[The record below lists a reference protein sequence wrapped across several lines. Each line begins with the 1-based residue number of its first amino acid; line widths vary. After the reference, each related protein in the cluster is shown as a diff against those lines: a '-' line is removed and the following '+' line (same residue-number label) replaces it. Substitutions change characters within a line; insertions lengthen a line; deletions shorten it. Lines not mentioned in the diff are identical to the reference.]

1 MTDEQEI
8 RTLIEHWVTAV
19 HAGDLDTVLAD
30 HAADI
35 VMYDV
40 PPPYDGVRGMDAYR
54 ETWPGFF
61 EWQRAG
67 ASFALE
73 SLEVTAGADVA
84 FAFALL
90 RCGTAEEFEANP
102 ALRLR
107 LTIGLRK
114 QDGRWVVTHEHHSF
128 PHDDVPPA
136 VASDEIRGVLDA
148 WSVGTAAGDLDALM
162 EPIAEDVVSYEVDG
176 TYTGKAAV
184 RSMCAAGLDSSP
196 NPISFVVP
204 DFGLAVG
211 GNLAVA
217 WSIDHVTADGTETT
231 SRATRVL
238 RKTADG
244 WRMIH
249 QHLSYPARA

>member
-8 RTLIEHWVTAV
+8 RTLIENWVTAV

-30 HAADI
+30 HADDI

-40 PPPYDGVRGMDAYR
+40 PPPNAGVRGMDAYR

-61 EWQRAG
+61 EWQQAG
-67 ASFALE
+67 ASFELE
-73 SLEVTAGADVA
+73 SLEVTAGGDVA

-90 RCGTAEEFEANP
+90 RCGTAAELQAQPE
-102 ALRLR
+102 LRLR

-114 QDGRWVVTHEHHSF
+114 QDDRWLVTHEHHSF

-136 VASDEIRGVLDA
+136 VAVAELRDVLDG
-148 WSVGTAAGDLDALM
+148 WSVGTATGDLDALM
-162 EPIAEDVVSYEVDG
+162 EPVAEDVVSYEIDG

-184 RSMCAAGLDSSP
+184 RSVCAAGLDSSP

-204 DFGLAVG
+204 DFGSAVG
-211 GNLAVA
+211 GNLAVV
-217 WSIDHVTADGTETT
+217 WSIDEVTADGSETR
-231 SRATRVL
+231 SRATRVF

-244 WRMIH
+244 WRMVH